1 MLIDLTPNEVMWIN
15 DMCARECARGKAHID
30 HFKND
35 ERPEMKVAVKAACE
49 IVTALAELGI
59 KLCAAMEKENGGGTK
74 LNNAHGRVALTG
86 CPPAKSS
93 IFEL

>member
-15 DMCARECARGKAHID
+15 DMCARECARGKAHIE
-30 HFKND
+30 HFKDD
-35 ERPEMKVAVKAACE
+35 ERPEMKAAVKAACE

-59 KLCAAMEKENGGGTK
+59 KLCDAMEKENGGAK
-74 LNNAHGRVALTG
+74 LNNAPGRVALTG

>member
-49 IVTALAELGI
+49 IVTAIAELGL
-59 KLCAAMEKENGGGTK
+59 KLCAAMEIENGGGQK
-74 LNNAHGRVALTG
+74 LNNAPGRVALTG
-86 CPPAKSS
+86 CPSAKSS

>member
-59 KLCAAMEKENGGGTK
+59 KLCAAMEKENGGAK
-74 LNNAHGRVALTG
+74 LNNAPGRVALTG
-86 CPPAKSS
+86 CPSAK
-93 IFEL
+93 FELF